1 MYLKS
6 GLTTGVAFG
15 GSGLTTGVA
24 FAGSGLTT
32 GFAFGGSDLTRERL
46 LWMWYVIYVC
56 IINYSHF
63 NHNHYH
69 NNHNHYH
76 NNHLTI
82 WGLVLGLWCLMPL
95 SSIFQLYLDSQFY
108 WWRKPEKTT
117 DLLQI
122 THKLY
127 HILLYQ
133 VNFTKSMIQTL
144 NIINDRHWFLTIWT

>member
-32 GFAFGGSDLTRERL
+32 GFAFGGSDLTRVRL

-76 NNHLTI
+76 NNRLTI

>member
-1 MYLKS
+1 MYLK
-6 GLTTGVAFG
+6 
-15 GSGLTTGVA
+15 
-24 FAGSGLTT
+24 SGLTT

-144 NIINDRHWFLTIWT
+144 NIINDRHWFLTSWT